1 MLPVTGL
8 EGIVPKAIDDVA
20 HVLTVAV
27 TDGRLGA
34 PESTGVTRVSY
45 DVPASRPVTVD
56 DVDDVLA
63 VKVVHVESEAF
74 LYSTL

>member
-1 MLPVTGL
+1 M
-8 EGIVPKAIDDVA
+8 PKAIDDVP

-34 PESTGVTRVSY
+34 AESTGVTRVSY
-45 DVPASRPVTVD
+45 DVPASSPVTVD

-63 VKVVHVESEAF
+63 AKVVHVESKAF